1 MRRVF
6 SKGAAVLVGLLALQ
20 ASTSLSQEF
29 DPPSYAED
37 PRVLI
42 LGRFFEGKESPVAYL
57 ARDFIVAADRNGL
70 DWRLLPA
77 IAFVESGGGK
87 AFQNNNIFGWDNG
100 NWSFRSIR
108 EGIHRVGFQ
117 LGSSKFYK
125 NKDLQAKLS
134 AYNPNAIYPPLVTS
148 VMDEIGPPQF
158 PPQYVD

>member
-1 MRRVF
+1 VF

-29 DPPSYAED
+29 DPPSYAKD

-42 LGRFFEGKESPVAYL
+42 LNMFFEQRGSPVAYL
-57 ARDFIVAADRNGL
+57 ARDFVVAADRNGL

-100 NWSFRSIR
+100 NWPFPSVR
-108 EGIHRVGFQ
+108 EGIHRVAFQ

-125 NKDLQAKLS
+125 TKDLHEKLT
-134 AYNPNAIYPPLVTS
+134 AYNPHLCYPPLVTS
-148 VMDEIGPPQF
+148 VMGEIGPP
-158 PPQYVD
+158 

>member
-57 ARDFIVAADRNGL
+57 ARDFIVAADRNSL
-70 DWRLLPA
+70 DWRLLPS
-77 IAFVESGGGK
+77 IAVMESGAGK
-87 AFQNNNIFGWDNG
+87 EYTNNNIFGWD
-100 NWSFRSIR
+100 SCKKRFPSVRA
-108 EGIHRVGFQ
+108 GIHEVAAR
-117 LGSSKFYK
+117 LGTSKLYRHK
-125 NKDLQAKLS
+125 GVQGILS
-134 AYNPNAIYPPLVTS
+134 TYNPNSDYAPR
-148 VMDEIGPPQF
+148 VMRIMKAIGPAKPILLQN
-158 PPQYVD
+158 